1 MRTSTS
7 RGIVYAGAFVAISIA
22 IILSFRSMPGLV
34 TASSL
39 PFLLVLLVC
48 PVAMFFMMRGM
59 NSRPR

>member
-1 MRTSTS
+1 MSTSTS
-7 RGIVYAGAFVAISIA
+7 RGIVYAGIVVAIVIA
-22 IILSFRSMPGLV
+22 IALAIRSMPGLA

-59 NSRPR
+59 NSRPG